1 MSALCSE
8 VFPLKVL
15 GRLLSILAR
24 PHAPKVVIA
33 IALLLALPALFSPL
47 VFDDYLF
54 EIQMDPTL
62 HLPGLPP
69 DPGLFSFVTGDPAQH
84 AVLMEGGGLPWW
96 TTDNLRISFWR
107 PIASATHHLD
117 HALWNRDAFFIHLH
131 SLLWFVL
138 LLFLLSRLY
147 RRFHTPAVATLA
159 LALYAFDDA
168 RGWPL
173 HMAAN
178 RNALI
183 AAVFGVLV
191 LIAHDRWRRDGWKPG
206 VWLGPVFLGAGL
218 LSAEL
223 ALSTTAFLFAHALFI
238 DDGSLRRRLVRLV
251 PYAAVVIVWQITY
264 SALGHGHEGSG
275 AYIHPLAHPLRFAE
289 RLFENGPIL
298 ALGQLAFPPAETHAF
313 KWARFAVELKLFA
326 WFVIAGF
333 GALIWPLLK
342 RRAEVRFW
350 IVGALLALIPLAA
363 PPPMDRLL
371 VFVGIGASGAIAAL
385 LAHAVD
391 RPPGRLAQG
400 AIVVLALIHLVAA
413 PLLLPFAGDG
423 LRNMN
428 RLETRIDES
437 VPSDRSITERSL
449 VVFQAPSSLFVTGL
463 VLRRTLN
470 DQPRPKNI
478 RIISTWDEDTRVTRL
493 DAYTLRVKPSHGFH
507 PTWMGQGERA
517 PWLPFAIG
525 ETVTLSDMTVTVT
538 QVTDDGRAA
547 EAEFRFSTPL
557 EDPRWLW
564 TRWSAWRLHPWTPP
578 EVGAEATVPQA
589 E

>member
-1 MSALCSE
+1 
-8 VFPLKVL
+8 
-15 GRLLSILAR
+15 
-24 PHAPKVVIA
+24 
-33 IALLLALPALFSPL
+33 
-47 VFDDYLF
+47 
-54 EIQMDPTL
+54 
-62 HLPGLPP
+62 
-69 DPGLFSFVTGDPAQH
+69 
-84 AVLMEGGGLPWW
+84 
-96 TTDNLRISFWR
+96 
-107 PIASATHHLD
+107 
-117 HALWNRDAFFIHLH
+117 
-131 SLLWFVL
+131 
-138 LLFLLSRLY
+138 
-147 RRFHTPAVATLA
+147 
-159 LALYAFDDA
+159 
-168 RGWPL
+168 
-173 HMAAN
+173 
-178 RNALI
+178 
-183 AAVFGVLV
+183 
-191 LIAHDRWRRDGWKPG
+191 
-206 VWLGPVFLGAGL
+206 
-218 LSAEL
+218 
-223 ALSTTAFLFAHALFI
+223 
-238 DDGSLRRRLVRLV
+238 
-251 PYAAVVIVWQITY
+251 
-264 SALGHGHEGSG
+264 
-275 AYIHPLAHPLRFAE
+275 
-289 RLFENGPIL
+289 
-298 ALGQLAFPPAETHAF
+298 
-313 KWARFAVELKLFA
+313 
-326 WFVIAGF
+326 
-333 GALIWPLLK
+333 
-342 RRAEVRFW
+342 
-350 IVGALLALIPLAA
+350 
-363 PPPMDRLL
+363 
-371 VFVGIGASGAIAAL
+371 
-385 LAHAVD
+385 VD